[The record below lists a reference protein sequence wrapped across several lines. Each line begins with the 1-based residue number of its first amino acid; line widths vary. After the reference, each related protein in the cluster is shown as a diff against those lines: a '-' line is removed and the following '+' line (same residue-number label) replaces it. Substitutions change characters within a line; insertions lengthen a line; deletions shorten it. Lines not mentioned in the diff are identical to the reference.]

1 MAICDLCSLVAC
13 LLFTN
18 CIPGRRDVKERG
30 GRRRLGGRPR
40 NNAVFCIYFR
50 NAENEVKE
58 KSDWERDLR
67 MRGFPERE
75 R

>member
-1 MAICDLCSLVAC
+1 MSKNEEAA
-13 LLFTN
+13 
-18 CIPGRRDVKERG
+18 G
-30 GRRRLGGRPR
+30 GLGGRPR

-75 R
+75 RWHFRFQWIVDRT

>member
-1 MAICDLCSLVAC
+1 MSKNEEAA
-13 LLFTN
+13 
-18 CIPGRRDVKERG
+18 G
-30 GRRRLGGRPR
+30 GLGGRPR